1 MFVSKALGVNEEN
14 HLTIGGMDC
23 VELAKE
29 YGTPLYVFDEN
40 EIRGNMRIYAD
51 NLKKHYGDNGLIL
64 YASKAFCCKKMY
76 KIAKEEGLGI
86 DVVSGGELYTAV
98 SSGFPTEKIYFHGNN
113 KTKDELILALNSGV
127 GRIVVDN
134 SFELNM
140 LNDLAG
146 EMGKKADILF
156 RIKPGVDAHTH
167 DFIKTGQ
174 IDSKFGV
181 ALENGEATEII
192 EEATKLSNVNLV
204 GFHCHIGSQI
214 FDLEPFLST
223 AEVMMGFIKEVK
235 EKFGI
240 TISELNLGGGFGVRY
255 VESDDPI
262 SYDKYM
268 EAVSRKIH
276 ELSKKHNLPLPKIL
290 MEPGRSIVA
299 SAGITLYTVGNIKEI
314 KDVRTYLS
322 VDGGMGDNPRYILYN
337 AEYDFEIANKAGDK
351 KSETVTVAG
360 KCCES
365 GDLLGENVPLQKA
378 QPGDILA
385 VLTTGAYN
393 YSMASNYNRIPKP
406 AAIFV
411 KDGTSKVVI
420 KRETYADIMKNDA

>member
-1 MFVSKALGVNEEN
+1 MFVSNALGINGEN

-23 VELAKE
+23 TRLAKE

-40 EIRGNMRIYAD
+40 EIRNNMRVYRD
-51 NLKKHYGDNGLIL
+51 TLKKNYGDNGLIL
-64 YASKAFCCKKMY
+64 YASKAFSCKAMY
-76 KIAKEEGLGI
+76 KVANEEGMGV
-86 DVVSGGELYTAV
+86 DVVSGGELYTAI
-98 SSGFPTEKIYFHGNN
+98 SAGFPAGKIYFHGNN
-113 KTKDELILALNSGV
+113 KTEEELKYALSVGI

-134 SFELNM
+134 SYELNM
-140 LNDLAG
+140 LNRLSE
-146 EMGKKADILF
+146 EMGKKTDILF

-167 DFIKTGQ
+167 DFVKTGQ

-181 ALENGEATEII
+181 ALENGEAMEII
-192 EEATKLSNVNLV
+192 DEAIKLSYVNLV

-214 FDLEPFLST
+214 FDLEPFLTT
-223 AEVMMGFIKEVK
+223 ADVMMGFIKEVE

-240 TISELNLGGGFGVRY
+240 TASELNLGGGFGVRY
-255 VESDDPI
+255 IESDDPI

-268 EAVSRKIH
+268 EAVSERIH
-276 ELSKKHNLPLPKIL
+276 LLAEKYNLPLPKIL

-322 VDGGMGDNPRYILYN
+322 IDGGMGDNPRYILYN

-351 KSETVTVAG
+351 KTEIVTVAG

-378 QPGDILA
+378 EPGDVLA

-393 YSMASNYNRIPKP
+393 YSMSSNYNRIPRP
-406 AAIFV
+406 AVVFV
-411 KDGTSKVVI
+411 KDGDARVVV
-420 KRETYADIMKNDA
+420 KRETYEDVLKNDL